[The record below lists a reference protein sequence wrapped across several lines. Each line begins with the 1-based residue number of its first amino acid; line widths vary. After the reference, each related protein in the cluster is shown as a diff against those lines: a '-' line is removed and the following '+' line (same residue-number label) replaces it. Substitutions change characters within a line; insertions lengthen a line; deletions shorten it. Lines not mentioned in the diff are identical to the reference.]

1 MIEIRKEC
9 SMEKIRWIGNN
20 HPNYNKIENSQAYF
34 PREISYST
42 RKFHDGIP
50 GFEISPLKS
59 LRKMA
64 KYIGVK
70 GLWVKDE
77 SSRLNLNSFKVLGGS
92 YAIYRYLKKRL
103 GVEKELSYEQLVS
116 PDIKEKTGEII
127 FATATDGNHGRGV
140 AWAASKLG
148 YRSVIYVHRNTS
160 QPRIDA
166 IRSYGATVKVV
177 DGNYDDAV
185 KQINTD
191 SKANNW
197 EIISDTSWPC
207 YEEIPTWIM
216 QGYTTIV
223 SEIQE
228 QFASQGVLYP
238 THVFVQAGVGALA
251 ASIIGHYHSL
261 LEKNSPICA
270 VVEPNKASCLY
281 ASMEIG
287 DGKPHNFP
295 GELDTIMA
303 GLACGDPSPIAWKV
317 LTETTDVFIS
327 VPDYIAAE
335 GMRMYAVPLKGD
347 PIVISGESGAVTLS
361 TLKHIMLNSELKKL
375 KKQLKL
381 DENSKVLLIN
391 SEGNT
396 DPLNFRKLVWEGSKI
411 VKK

>member
-1 MIEIRKEC
+1 
-9 SMEKIRWIGNN
+9 MEKIRWIGNN

-34 PREISYST
+34 PLEISYST

-148 YRSVIYVHRNTS
+148 HRSVIYVHRNTS

-251 ASIIGHYHSL
+251 ASIIGHYPS
-261 LEKNSPICA
+261 A
-270 VVEPNKASCLY
+270 ASRTRNRTR
-281 ASMEIG
+281 MTRI
-287 DGKPHNFP
+287 KRIF
-295 GELDTIMA
+295 
-303 GLACGDPSPIAWKV
+303 
-317 LTETTDVFIS
+317 TDFLFCFFLHK
-327 VPDYIAAE
+327 
-335 GMRMYAVPLKGD
+335 M
-347 PIVISGESGAVTLS
+347 LS
-361 TLKHIMLNSELKKL
+361 
-375 KKQLKL
+375 
-381 DENSKVLLIN
+381 
-391 SEGNT
+391 
-396 DPLNFRKLVWEGSKI
+396 
-411 VKK
+411 

>member
-1 MIEIRKEC
+1 MAKIE
-9 SMEKIRWIGNN
+9 WTWNN
-20 HPNYNKIENSQAYF
+20 HQNYNKFENSEKYF
-34 PREISYST
+34 PKEISKST

-50 GFEISPLKS
+50 GFEMSPLKS

-64 KYIGVK
+64 KYIGVD
-70 GLWVKDE
+70 GIWVKDE
-77 SSRLNLNSFKVLGGS
+77 SCRLNLNSFKVLGGS
-92 YAIYRYLKKRL
+92 YAIYRFLKKRL
-103 GVEKELSYEQLVS
+103 GLTGEFTYEEMIS
-116 PDIKEKTGEII
+116 DKIKSLTGEIT

-140 AWAASKLG
+140 AWAANKLG
-148 YRSVIYVHRNTS
+148 HKSVIYVHKNTS

-166 IRSYGATVKVV
+166 IRSYGATVKVI

-185 KQINTD
+185 EQI
-191 SKANNW
+191 SKDAKENGW
-197 EIISDTSWPC
+197 EIISDTSWPG

-228 QFASQGVLYP
+228 QFSAQGVLYP

-251 ASIIGHYHSL
+251 ASIIGHYHAL
-261 LEKNSPICA
+261 LKDKAPISA
-270 VVEPNKASCLY
+270 IVEPDKAACLY
-281 ASMEIG
+281 NSMKIG

-317 LTETTDVFIS
+317 LSESADVFIS
-327 VPDYIAAE
+327 VPDYISAE

-347 PIVISGESGAVTLS
+347 PFVVSGESGAVTLS
-361 TLKHIMLNSELKKL
+361 TLKHIMLNPDLRELREK
-375 KKQLKL
+375 LKL
-381 DENSKVLLIN
+381 DKNSKVLLIN

-396 DPLNFRKLVWEGSKI
+396 DPLNFRRVVWEGSKP
-411 VKK
+411 VPRK

>member
-1 MIEIRKEC
+1 MTKIE
-9 SMEKIRWIGNN
+9 WIWNN
-20 HPNYNKIENSQAYF
+20 QQNYNSLENSEKYF
-34 PREISYST
+34 PKEISQST

-50 GFEISPLKS
+50 GFEMSPLKS

-64 KYIGVK
+64 KYIGID

-77 SSRLNLNSFKVLGGS
+77 SCRLNLNSFKVLGGS
-92 YAIYRYLKKRL
+92 YAIYRF
-103 GVEKELSYEQLVS
+103 
-116 PDIKEKTGEII
+116 IKERLKLSGEFTYEEMISGKIKLLTGEIT

-140 AWAASKLG
+140 AWAANKLG
-148 YRSVIYVHRNTS
+148 HKSVIYVHKNTS
-160 QPRIDA
+160 IARIEA
-166 IRSYGATVKVV
+166 IRSYGATVKVI

-185 KQINTD
+185 EQI
-191 SKANNW
+191 SKDAKKNGW
-197 EIISDTSWPC
+197 EIISDTSWPG
-207 YEEIPTWIM
+207 YEKIPTWIM

-228 QFASQGVLYP
+228 QFSAQGVLYP

-251 ASIIGHYHSL
+251 ASVMGHYHAL
-261 LEKNSPICA
+261 LKDKAPIS
-270 VVEPNKASCLY
+270 VIVEPDKAACLY
-281 ASMEIG
+281 NSMKIG

-317 LTETTDVFIS
+317 LTESADVFIS

-347 PIVISGESGAVTLS
+347 PFVVSGESGAVTLA
-361 TLKHIMLNSELKKL
+361 TLKHIMFNSELKEL
-375 KKQLKL
+375 KEKLKL
-381 DENSKVLLIN
+381 DKNSKVLLIN

-396 DPLNFRKLVWEGSKI
+396 DPLNFRRVVWEGSKP
-411 VKK
+411 VPHK

>member
-1 MIEIRKEC
+1 
-9 SMEKIRWIGNN
+9 MEKISW
-20 HPNYNKIENSQAYF
+20 IENIHPDNNKSVYSQALF
-34 PREISYST
+34 PREISNLT

-50 GFEISPLKS
+50 GFEMSPLKS
-59 LRKMA
+59 LRRMA
-64 KYIGVK
+64 KYIGVE

-92 YAIYRYLKKRL
+92 YAIYRFLKQRL
-103 GVEKELSYEQLVS
+103 GLEKEFSYEQLVS
-116 PDIKEKTGEII
+116 PELKAQMGEIT

-140 AWAASKLG
+140 AWAADKLG
-148 YRSVIYVHRNTS
+148 HKSVIYVHRNTS

-185 KQINTD
+185 EQISKD
-191 SKANNW
+191 AKANGW
-197 EIISDTSWPC
+197 EIISDTSWPG

-228 QFASQGVLYP
+228 QFSAQGVLYP
-238 THVFVQAGVGALA
+238 SHIFVQAGVGALA
-251 ASIIGHYHSL
+251 ASIIGHYHAL
-261 LEKNSPICA
+261 LGENSPISV
-270 VVEPNKASCLY
+270 VVEPDKAACLY
-281 ASMEIG
+281 SSILAN
-287 DGKPHNFP
+287 DGNPHNFP

-303 GLACGDPSPIAWKV
+303 GLACGDPSPLAWSV
-317 LTETTDVFIS
+317 LTEAADCFIS

-335 GMRMYAVPLKGD
+335 GMRMYAVPLRSD
-347 PIVISGESGAVTLS
+347 PFVVSGESGAVTLA
-361 TLKHIMLNSELKKL
+361 TLKHIMLNPGLVELKKL
-375 KKQLKL
+375 LKL

-396 DPLNFRKLVWEGSKI
+396 DPLNFRRVVWEGSKP
-411 VKK
+411 VPHK